1 MFTCQTV
8 SWLVTGPEVVVS
20 DVMISHIVIINL
32 QLLGDITWTH
42 LGIPQ
47 SSVASHSGFMFILL
61 CRYIIL
67 KIRLVPSNCCLL

>member
-20 DVMISHIVIINL
+20 DVMISHIVIIDL

-47 SSVASHSGFMFILL
+47 SSVVSHSSFMFILL
-61 CRYIIL
+61 CRYIML